1 MTALGR
7 SVLVVNDSIIAKEL
21 FDKRAKNYSHRPQTI
36 MAGELIGL
44 NKVCK
49 PPLSLCKDKI
59 NQLHRAWPCQI
70 MMRSTSYFVNSH
82 NRRSPPIT

>member
-1 MTALGR
+1 MIALGR

-44 NKVCK
+44 NRVSK
-49 PPLSLCKDKI
+49 PSGLRNHETNLILCVE
-59 NQLHRAWPCQI
+59 HGP
-70 MMRSTSYFVNSH
+70 V
-82 NRRSPPIT
+82 